1 LRGEVEIRD
10 GHWIR
15 NSIIKISYHTHKM
28 MEDLA
33 KKAKL
38 AEKTEER
45 RRIDEE
51 RKYVDWMNYLK
62 TMEIDSLKWPEYDD
76 LKLNVLIS
84 PTILH

>member
-1 LRGEVEIRD
+1 
-10 GHWIR
+10 
-15 NSIIKISYHTHKM
+15 M

-51 RKYVDWMNYLK
+51 RKYVD
-62 TMEIDSLKWPEYDD
+62 
-76 LKLNVLIS
+76 
-84 PTILH
+84 